1 MKTKF
6 IIFGITGDLSKRKL
20 LPALGVVS
28 KNLKTDDL
36 SVLGISRRNIDH
48 NDIAPYLGKNCSLS
62 KKLEMKTM
70 DLDDLNSFIDLK
82 KQLDKEQNDQIII
95 YLAVP
100 PLALTGIINNLGKS
114 KLNSKKI
121 KLLLEKPFGI
131 DLASSI
137 KTNKFIQKYYSDD
150 QVYRIDHYMAKEMVQ
165 NFVTIRWKNQFIS
178 RLWDNRSIESIN
190 IIASEAIDIE
200 GRALFYEQTG
210 SLRDVVQG
218 HLMQLAAMTLMDI
231 DDNFDW
237 KYLPA
242 ARLVALKH
250 LNLTK
255 ISEQFRSQYNGY
267 KNEVKNLNSTV
278 DTFTSISLKS
288 NLKKW
293 HNVKIR
299 LTTGKALK
307 EKYTKIIVK
316 IRGDDPKN
324 CNYIIFR
331 IQPDEGLDINLFIK
345 KPGYERTLDQTRMT
359 FSYPNNQILPD
370 AYEQIIVDA
379 INGKKS
385 LFTTTKEVERCWKI
399 LQPIQKKWAKASSIA
414 TYDKGS
420 DTVDVLKKCSR
431 IHI

>member
-1 MKTKF
+1 
-6 IIFGITGDLSKRKL
+6 
-20 LPALGVVS
+20 
-28 KNLKTDDL
+28 
-36 SVLGISRRNIDH
+36 
-48 NDIAPYLGKNCSLS
+48 
-62 KKLEMKTM
+62 
-70 DLDDLNSFIDLK
+70 
-82 KQLDKEQNDQIII
+82 
-95 YLAVP
+95 
-100 PLALTGIINNLGKS
+100 
-114 KLNSKKI
+114 
-121 KLLLEKPFGI
+121 
-131 DLASSI
+131 
-137 KTNKFIQKYYSDD
+137 
-150 QVYRIDHYMAKEMVQ
+150 MAKEMVQ